1 MLAFNASIEAARAG
15 AAGRGFAIVASEV
28 KNLSLRSDQAAVQIG
43 TGIDKLEQVV
53 QASWNTIVGQRI
65 AKEFERFRRDFG
77 SSRRIDR

>member
-65 AKEFERFRRDFG
+65 AKE
-77 SSRRIDR
+77 SSGFDEISGAVEN